1 MVKLALEVS
10 FPEAKA
16 GAVPSAVRAWWDQPM
31 TFLSAQKKLEHRQLT
46 DGERTVEKLAHI
58 SSLNKIDLPTRSRTV
73 LGQDRLPQGHGL
85 LCDPKN
91 RGEDR
96 TCFPRM
102 GCGKEKRNEENNPD
116 GPK

>member
-1 MVKLALEVS
+1 M
-10 FPEAKA
+10 
-16 GAVPSAVRAWWDQPM
+16 
-31 TFLSAQKKLEHRQLT
+31 T

-58 SSLNKIDLPTRSRTV
+58 SSLNKIDLPTQSWTV
-73 LGQDRLPQGHGL
+73 LGQDRLPQGCGL

-96 TCFPRM
+96 ACFSRM
-102 GCGKEKRNEENNPD
+102 GCRKEKSNEENNPD